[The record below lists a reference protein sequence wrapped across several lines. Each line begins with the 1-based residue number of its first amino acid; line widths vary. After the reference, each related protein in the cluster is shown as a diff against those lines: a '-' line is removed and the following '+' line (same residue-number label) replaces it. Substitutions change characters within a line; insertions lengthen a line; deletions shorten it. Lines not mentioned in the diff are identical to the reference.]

1 MQADSQWLHS
11 IRKPCGHMGKK
22 VKMQSRNLCKYPND
36 LKAYLELCISNEN
49 GIVHLEFK
57 GLLVEISIK

>member
-1 MQADSQWLHS
+1 MASFNKKTL
-11 IRKPCGHMGKK
+11 RTYGEK